1 MCADEALPPKA
12 IGKSRERLCIDANKD
27 PELRKDQAWLDA
39 LAAEAVMSKLSEG
52 TRAGYEVGWKKWCLW
67 RKMSCKSV
75 YLTGETRE
83 EKKQDEDDL
92 LRFTTYL
99 AHVMG
104 RTEGTIKQRLFAIKA
119 GHLVAG
125 YEDPMLHRTRIWAA
139 LSGYKRWQPAT
150 KRKYPVLPSML
161 LWMHQHLAT
170 SESYSRADRLI
181 IWAALMVGFFF
192 LLRAS
197 EYLVT
202 LGRSWGSTRTLRGC
216 DVEGRSENKQ
226 VNNLHHAEEIV
237 IYLKGSKTDQ
247 LNQGTVRN
255 EFKSGHRTLCVVTAL
270 AEYQNLR
277 PERFRGGEEQLPLF
291 RLEDGRPLQRGDIQG
306 LIQLAAVADGQS
318 TTCYGSHSLRIGGA
332 TAIYQTTKD
341 LETVKRYGRWN
352 SDAFHGYLWESHD
365 KQRELAKGMASANG
379 QLLAPRR
386 SKGSMM
392 PDLDKTNA
400 ASCQTKP

>member
-1 MCADEALPPKA
+1 
-12 IGKSRERLCIDANKD
+12 
-27 PELRKDQAWLDA
+27 
-39 LAAEAVMSKLSEG
+39 
-52 TRAGYEVGWKKWCLW
+52 
-67 RKMSCKSV
+67 
-75 YLTGETRE
+75 
-83 EKKQDEDDL
+83 
-92 LRFTTYL
+92 
-99 AHVMG
+99 MG

-170 SESYSRADRLI
+170 RESFSRADRLI

-216 DVEGRSENKQ
+216 DIEGRSENKQ

-255 EFKSGHRTLCVVTAL
+255 QFKSGHRTLCVVTAL
-270 AEYQNLR
+270 AEYQNLK

-291 RLEDGRPLQRGDIQG
+291 RLEDGRPLQRGDIQS
-306 LIQLAAVADGQS
+306 LIQLVAVADGQS

-332 TAIYQTTKD
+332 AAIYQTTKD

-352 SDAFHGYLWESHD
+352 SDAFHGYLWKSHD

-386 SKGSMM
+386 SKGSVM
-392 PDLDKTNA
+392 PGLEKTNA
-400 ASCQTKP
+400 ASC